1 VRDVTPSFCRRP
13 FVRIAI
19 CALAALVLDATILGA
34 SRPAFAHEGET
45 LTSAPPP
52 GSPSP
57 FLPATNVSPSETRHK
72 VWPWVFIGVGALTLG
87 TGIWLVHKD
96 DTDASMPMCT
106 TSPIARTTCPYST
119 ATQWQG
125 WAVVAIGAQLA
136 ALGIV
141 WEVFQ
146 VRRARKSVSLAAGPG
161 GLVGTF

>member
-1 VRDVTPSFCRRP
+1 VRDVKPSFCRRP
-13 FVRIAI
+13 FARAAI
-19 CALAALVLDATILGA
+19 GALAALVLDAMVLGA
-34 SRPAFAHEGET
+34 SPAYAHEGET
-45 LTSAPPP
+45 LTSVAPP
-52 GSPSP
+52 GSQSP
-57 FLPATNVSPSETRHK
+57 YLSPTNVSPSEKPHK

-96 DTDASMPMCT
+96 DTDTSMPMCT
-106 TSPIARTTCPYST
+106 TSPIGRTTCPYST

-146 VRRARKSVSLAAGPG
+146 VRRAHRAVSLAAGPG